1 MNNLGQ
7 NKNSAFTLMELLVV
21 IGIIG
26 ILAALL
32 LPAISQS
39 KGRALRIQCANN
51 VRQLGMGLQ
60 AYVTENNSYPL
71 SVKRDYPNHFTTWRV
86 ALQRTEFATENS
98 TNRISYS
105 WMVEG
110 VWKCPAADKPS
121 DWPTGVWYLSYG
133 YNGYGLRVT
142 KDTNSLGLG
151 GHIFYDGTNGTAP
164 PIDELDVASPSE
176 MMAIADGFSGGNGII
191 EDHGGFGRTGDLQDF
206 FGGGTKRAYA
216 RHQGKANV
224 VFCDGHVESPTLQFL
239 FDDTSDAALVRW
251 NRDHLPHREKLPP

>member
-1 MNNLGQ
+1 L
-7 NKNSAFTLMELLVV
+7 
-21 IGIIG
+21 
-26 ILAALL
+26 
-32 LPAISQS
+32 
-39 KGRALRIQCANN
+39 
-51 VRQLGMGLQ
+51 
-60 AYVTENNSYPL
+60 TENNSYPL

-121 DWPTGVWYLSYG
+121 DWPAGVWYLSYG
-133 YNGYGLRVT
+133 YNSYGLRVT
-142 KDTNSLGLG
+142 KDTNPLGLG
-151 GHIFYDGTNGTAP
+151 GHMFYDGTNGTAP
-164 PIDELDVASPSE
+164 PVGELDVASPSE
-176 MMAIADGFSGGNGII
+176 MMAIADGFFGGNRFI
-191 EDHGGFGRTGDLQDF
+191 DDSGGFGRTSDLQDF